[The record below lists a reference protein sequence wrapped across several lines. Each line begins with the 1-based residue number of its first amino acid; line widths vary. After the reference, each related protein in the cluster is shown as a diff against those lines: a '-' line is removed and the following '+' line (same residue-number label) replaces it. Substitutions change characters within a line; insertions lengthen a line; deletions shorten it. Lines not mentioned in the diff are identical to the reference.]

1 MRKIILLLSLS
12 TIVLLFNSCD
22 PSENTSSDANFSEN
36 FGASVSRDFI
46 GQVVDGD
53 NHPIQ
58 GVIVKIGTT
67 SVQTDINGVFII
79 NDASVHEKFAFITA
93 KKAGYIDGSRSM
105 VPTSGKN
112 NVRIMLIQDTPLQ
125 TIQSGVTSEVSIY
138 SGTKVTFDGA
148 FMDENGNAYSGAVA
162 VSMFH
167 LTPSDANIDKL
178 MPGMLYAQNENGQA
192 GVLETYGMMHVELKG
207 SNGQKLQIA
216 TGHTAQITMRIDNS
230 QLATCP
236 STIPL
241 WHFDEEN
248 GYWKQEGSATKNGN
262 YYVGN
267 VSHFSWWN
275 CDTFLSTTYLTVT
288 VVDSNGNPLSNVGVS
303 LVVNSTNFNSY
314 IQYTDNNGQVSG
326 VIPANQ
332 NLSLNLSDNCSNII
346 YSSQIGPFASNTI
359 LTTITLNPIN
369 QTEIAS
375 KITGKLLKCDNTNCT
390 NGYVLLNYRG
400 KISLATLDSSG
411 EFNFSVLA
419 CSNFN
424 IFEIEG
430 YDFENQQSTSRI
442 SYSFNFPTTSIGEL
456 KTCSSTNEFMICKID
471 NLPPRYFTSPINT
484 SMFNNG
490 TNGIDILYY
499 GSDGYFSISWFNATY
514 LIGTYTNNNFLMETS
529 YSGLQ
534 STAYILSNNSS
545 IVYKVNKFGAVGDY
559 IDITFN
565 GTYNDTQT
573 HSISGIVHVLRDN

>member
-1 MRKIILLLSLS
+1 MKKIILLLSLS

-46 GQVVDGD
+46 GQVVDAD
-53 NHPIQ
+53 NNPIQ
-58 GVIVKIGTT
+58 GVAVKIGTT

-79 NDASVHEKFAFITA
+79 NEAFVHEKFAFITA

-125 TIQSGVTSEVSIY
+125 TIQSGVSSEVSIY

-275 CDTFLSTTYLTVT
+275 CDSFSSTTYLTVT
-288 VVDSNGNPLSNVGVS
+288 VVDGNGSPLSNVGVS

-326 VIPANQ
+326 LIPSNQ
-332 NLSLNLSDNCSNII
+332 ALTFNAHNSCGIFYSSNIG
-346 YSSQIGPFASNTI
+346 SFSNNTNLTNITI
-359 LTTITLNPIN
+359 PNNSTFKSTTVKGT
-369 QTEIAS
+369 
-375 KITGKLLKCDNTNCT
+375 LLKCDNTNVT
-390 NGYVLLNYRG
+390 NGYILMNYGNYKLLKAVTNGEFSFNTTYCA
-400 KISLATLDSSG
+400 SLTNFTLKGIDYENLQTTDSMSYNFEESITNIGNLMACNTITEFVSYKMDDKPIVFYTVNVGVFAQSSTFTVYAQNDSSEYLNITG
-411 EFNFSVLA
+411 YTFTPGIYTSNQFTAGGQGNNIYIVPNVANTMQFNL
-419 CSNFN
+419 
-424 IFEIEG
+424 
-430 YDFENQQSTSRI
+430 
-442 SYSFNFPTTSIGEL
+442 
-456 KTCSSTNEFMICKID
+456 
-471 NLPPRYFTSPINT
+471 
-484 SMFNNG
+484 
-490 TNGIDILYY
+490 
-499 GSDGYFSISWFNATY
+499 
-514 LIGTYTNNNFLMETS
+514 NNF
-529 YSGLQ
+529 GQ
-534 STAYILSNNSS
+534 
-545 IVYKVNKFGAVGDY
+545 VGEYLDL
-559 IDITFN
+559 TFN
-565 GTYNDTQT
+565 GTFTLNAAFPNNGT
-573 HSISGIVHVLRDN
+573 HTITGTVHVLRDN